1 MSEVQEPLSLANC
14 DREPIHQLG
23 KIQDFGAL
31 VAVNSDWF
39 IAHRSANLES
49 MLGLDKTVEI
59 GARLSSIIGTNAE
72 TRIRSSASILGD
84 KDHVERLFGIDL
96 AGNGNLFD
104 CAVHT
109 SGAFTIIEIEPHTA
123 GDLERQIAMLRPIM
137 ARLDKFDRPETL
149 AGEAARQLRMVLG
162 IDRVMVY
169 RFRDD
174 LSGEVIAE
182 AKSDDIEAFYGLRY
196 PKSDIPAQ
204 ARALYV
210 RNRFRII
217 SDVEAEPVPIL
228 PEFSLEGEP
237 LDLSMSTLRAVSPI
251 HIEYLHNMGVGASL
265 SISIIID
272 GKLWG
277 LFACHHYGPK
287 LLPYSQ
293 RTAAELFS
301 ELFSLVMERVL
312 AREMSHLQDEGRA
325 VHDRLM
331 RDIAAGTPLTKS
343 LPMIDPI
350 IERIIP
356 HDGASVFVDDIYDSR
371 GAAPSEEEF
380 RAIAPIL
387 NAAATSRLL
396 ATEELVER
404 IPRAA
409 SFADRAVGAL
419 VIPISRSP
427 RDYLVLWRKPLKQVV
442 NWAGNPEKPIEYG
455 PNGARLTPRKS
466 FEAWQETVEG
476 RAEPWTPAEQKIAEG
491 LRVTLLEII
500 LRLTDEAVQE
510 RAKAQQ
516 QQELLIAELNHR
528 VRNILNLIRG
538 LVNQSKAEA
547 RDIEA
552 FVDIISGR
560 IGSLAM
566 AHDNITKGNWSSAPL
581 KDLIDSEAKAYLSG
595 QLTERVVVTG
605 PDVEVSPEA
614 YTVLALVLHEMIT
627 NSAKYGALSD
637 NSGTVTVAIER
648 DAESDLRISWRETG
662 GPPVKPPKRRGFGST
677 IIERSIPFELNG
689 KSSVDYKLAG
699 IEAEF
704 CIPARFVE
712 WKSSNTTGKS
722 EARQKAVNP
731 EIGTIPETVLLVEDS
746 MIIALDTEDCLR
758 ELGVGDVPVASS
770 VAGALSI
777 LSKSAPDIAIL
788 DYNLGQENS
797 EEVAAELS
805 RRGIPF
811 WLATG
816 YGEMRDRLDEI
827 GASGLLVK
835 PYGRD
840 ELVSILASF
849 KPDEAVDA

>member
-1 MSEVQEPLSLANC
+1 MSGRQEPITLANC

-23 KIQDFGAL
+23 KIQSFGAL
-31 VAVNSDWF
+31 VAVNADWF
-39 IAHRSANLES
+39 VAHRSTNLEAI
-49 MLGLDKTVEI
+49 MGRGHQVDI
-59 GARLSSIIGTNAE
+59 GARLSSFIVPDAE
-72 TRIRSSASILGD
+72 TRIRSAAAILSD
-84 KDHVERLFGIDL
+84 PDHVERLFGIDL
-96 AGNGNLFD
+96 GGDGTLFD
-104 CAVHT
+104 CAIHS
-109 SGAFTIIEIEPHTA
+109 SGPYTILEIEPHTA
-123 GDLERQIAMLRPIM
+123 GDVERQLATLRRIM
-137 ARLDKFDRPETL
+137 SRLDRFDRPETL
-149 AGEAARQLRMVLG
+149 AAEAARQLRIVLG

-182 AKSDDIEAFYGLRY
+182 AKREDLESFLGLRY
-196 PKSDIPAQ
+196 PQSDIPAQ

-217 SDVEAEPVPIL
+217 SDVQAEPVPIE
-228 PEFSLEGEP
+228 PEFSLDGAP
-237 LDLSMSTLRAVSPI
+237 VDLSMSTLRAVSPI

-265 SISIIID
+265 SISIVID

-312 AREMSHLQDEGRA
+312 GREVVHLQEEGRA

-331 RDIAAGTPLTKS
+331 RDIAAGTPLTQS
-343 LPMIDPI
+343 LPMIDPV

-356 HDGASVFVDDIYDSR
+356 HDGTSIFVDDIYDSR
-371 GAAPSEEEF
+371 GSAPNEEEF

-387 NAAATSRLL
+387 NAGATSRLL
-396 ATEELVER
+396 ATEALADR
-404 IPRAA
+404 IPRAER
-409 SFADRAVGAL
+409 FADRAVGAL

-442 NWAGNPEKPIEYG
+442 NWAGNPEKPVEYG

-476 RAEPWTPAEQKIAEG
+476 RAEPWTAAEQKIAEG

-516 QQELLIAELNHR
+516 QQDLLIAELNHR

-538 LVNQSKAEA
+538 LVSQSKHETN
-547 RDIEA
+547 DIEA
-552 FVDIISGR
+552 FVDIVGGR
-560 IGSLAM
+560 ITSLAL
-566 AHDNITKGNWSSAPL
+566 AHDNITKSNWSYAPL
-581 KDLIDSEAKAYLSG
+581 RELIDSEARAYLSG
-595 QLTERVVVTG
+595 QLSQRVEISG
-605 PDVEVSPEA
+605 PDVQVSPEA

-637 NSGTVTVAIER
+637 STGHVQVELER
-648 DAESDLRISWRETG
+648 SENNDLKIYWREKG

-689 KSSVDYKLAG
+689 EAKVDYRLGG

-704 CIPARFVE
+704 CVPSRFVE
-712 WKSSNTTGKS
+712 WKKDRRKS
-722 EARQKAVNP
+722 ENEKGAVMALASS
-731 EIGTIPETVLLVEDS
+731 GSIPERVLLVEDS

-758 ELGVGDVPVASS
+758 ELGVGEVSVAATVAS
-770 VAGALSI
+770 ALSI
-777 LSKSAPDIAIL
+777 LTKDTPDIAIL
-788 DYNLGQENS
+788 DYNLGQESS
-797 EEVAAELS
+797 EQVAAELV
-805 RRGIPF
+805 RREVPF

-816 YGEMRDRLDEI
+816 YGEMRDRLEEI

-840 ELVSILASF
+840 ELISILTQYDRPAP
-849 KPDEAVDA
+849 PDA